1 MLIGSFEMHN
11 CKKTRER
18 FTELLLD
25 GADPRAVLAKELREC
40 AECREE
46 FGELSDTLR
55 VTSRLLETATPPE
68 SYWPGYHARLKER
81 LRAAQQPRVA
91 PGQYPQWNV
100 RRSWLT
106 RFVFASIR
114 VPVPVGLALIFI
126 FGIAILGLIR
136 VPEAE
141 ISIVHVPVEVPVTQ
155 EKTIERIVYR
165 EKKPTKSR
173 RAQLAP
179 PSDGS
184 VATLKG
190 FEPAEEVKLTVIKG
204 GSANEK

>member
-1 MLIGSFEMHN
+1 MHN

-25 GADPRAVLAKELREC
+25 GSDPRAVLAKELREC

-55 VTSRLLETATPPE
+55 VTSRLIETATPPE

-81 LRAAQQPRVA
+81 LRAAQQPHVA
-91 PGQYPQWNV
+91 PGQYHV
-100 RRSWLT
+100 DTRSWLT
-106 RFVFASIR
+106 RFFFASIR
-114 VPVPVGLALIFI
+114 VPAPVGLALIAI
-126 FGIAILGLIR
+126 FGLAFVFLFR

-141 ISIVHVPVEVPVTQ
+141 ISVVHVPVEVPVTR
-155 EKTIERIVYR
+155 EHTIERIVYR
-165 EKKPTKSR
+165 DRQPKKSR
-173 RAQLAP
+173 RTQLTP
-179 PSDGS
+179 PNDAT

>member
-1 MLIGSFEMHN
+1 MHN

-18 FTELLLD
+18 LTELLLD
-25 GADPRAVLAKELREC
+25 GGDPRAVLAKELREC

-46 FGELSDTLR
+46 FGALIETLR
-55 VTSRLLETATPPE
+55 VTSRLIETATPQE

-91 PGQYPQWNV
+91 PGQYHLQWNIV
-100 RRSWLT
+100 SHSWLT
-106 RFVFASIR
+106 RFLFASIR
-114 VPVPVGLALIFI
+114 VPVPVGLALI
-126 FGIAILGLIR
+126 AILGLAFVFLIR
-136 VPEAE
+136 IPDAE
-141 ISIVHVPVEVPVTQ
+141 ISIVHVPVEVPVTR

-165 EKKPTKSR
+165 EKQAKKSR
-173 RAQLAP
+173 RTQLAP
-179 PSDGS
+179 PSDAT

-204 GSANEK
+204 GSNEK

>member
-11 CKKTRER
+11 CKKTTER
-18 FTELLLD
+18 LTELLLD

-46 FGELSDTLR
+46 FGELSETLR
-55 VTSRLLETATPPE
+55 VTSRLIETATPPE

-91 PGQYPQWNV
+91 PGQYHD
-100 RRSWLT
+100 RSLLK
-106 RFVFASIR
+106 RFFASSIR
-114 VPVPVGLALIFI
+114 IPVPVGAAVIIIVGLTIF
-126 FGIAILGLIR
+126 FLIR

-141 ISIVHVPVEVPVTQ
+141 ISIVHVPIEVPVTH

-165 EKKPTKSR
+165 EKRSKKSR
-173 RAQLAP
+173 RTQLAP
-179 PSDGS
+179 PSDAT

-204 GSANEK
+204 GSSNEK

>member
-1 MLIGSFEMHN
+1 MHN
-11 CKKTRER
+11 CKTTRER

-25 GADPRAVLAKELREC
+25 GVGPPERLVTELREC

-46 FGELSDTLR
+46 FGGLSETLR
-55 VTSRLLETATPPE
+55 VTTRLIESAAPPD

-91 PGQYPQWNV
+91 PGQYHVETRW
-100 RRSWLT
+100 WLT
-106 RFVFASIR
+106 RFFFSSIR
-114 VPVPVGLALIFI
+114 VPVPVGLALI
-126 FGIAILGLIR
+126 AIVGLAFVFSIR

-141 ISIVHVPVEVPVTQ
+141 ISIVHVPVEVPVTH

-165 EKKPTKSR
+165 EKQSRKSR
-173 RAQLAP
+173 RTQLTP
-179 PSDGS
+179 PNDAT